1 MKILLVEDDPSI
13 ADLLNQALSNQHYL
27 VDVATDGQTGW
38 ELADAFDYEL
48 IVLDLVL
55 PKLDGISFCR
65 QRRQKKDFT
74 PILLLT
80 AQNHLDRKI
89 QGLDAGADDYMVKPF
104 DVAELLARIRAL
116 LRRGKDALNPIL
128 EWGGL
133 SLEPDKC
140 QVTYQGKLLKL
151 TAKEYELLEL
161 FLRNPQRIF
170 SQSALLDHLWSFD
183 QPPSETAVRTQI
195 KGLRRKL
202 KQAGASSDLIETVYG
217 LGYRLGKLTNQQE
230 SSVKVRKD
238 GKNAKPTNPS
248 LNALWEKYRSKYFQR
263 LQVIKQGIEALEAGN
278 LEEDLHHQALRE
290 AHTLAG
296 SLGSFGFTHASTY
309 CRQLEQVFQTQEKL
323 TSSAIAHANQLLK
336 ELYEQLSHSNVTRNG
351 HENATD
357 SATESAQESQNAPSI
372 SPESNLTNNL
382 ITPSP
387 SIWEN
392 ESHSSS
398 SRENVAKIMAVDDDP
413 QILDL
418 LGNLLEPWGF
428 QLTLLSA
435 PQQFWQ
441 SLTKV
446 RPDLLILD
454 VEMPVLSGIDLCKAV
469 RNDPN
474 FQSTPIIF
482 LSAYHDV
489 KIIQQVFS
497 VGADDYVSKPIVAPE
512 LIARVQNRLDRDR
525 YRRQLEVL
533 DPLTGLTNRYQ
544 SIPKLLHLL
553 NLAKRQNQPWCL
565 MLLTLDHFPEVNQRY
580 GHQTGEQILR
590 YMGNLLK
597 QTFRGEDVIARW
609 GQKEFILGMYDMNYQ
624 DAVARLTEF
633 LERFRQTSFLGANQ
647 QQFQVTFSAGV
658 AAYPHHGNNFDLL
671 YQGADDALSQ
681 AKNQGASI
689 RYCQLT

>member
-13 ADLLNQALSNQHYL
+13 ADLLNQALTNQHYL

-65 QRRQKKDFT
+65 QRRQNGDHT

-80 AQNHLDRKI
+80 AQNHLDHKI

-170 SQSALLDHLWSFD
+170 SQSALLDHLWSFA

-202 KQAGASSDLIETVYG
+202 KQAGASSNLIETVYG
-217 LGYRLGKLTNQQE
+217 LGYRLGKLSNQQD
-230 SSVKVRKD
+230 SSKEVRENGGS
-238 GKNAKPTNPS
+238 GKPANPS

-278 LEEDLHHQALRE
+278 LEEDLHQQALRE
-290 AHTLAG
+290 VHTLAG
-296 SLGSFGFTHASTY
+296 SLGSFGFTNASQY
-309 CRQLEQVFQTQEKL
+309 CRQLEQVLQTQANF
-323 TSSAIAHANQLLK
+323 TPSAIARANKLLQK
-336 ELYEQLSHSNVTRNG
+336 LYEQLSYGNATRNG
-351 HENATD
+351 SEHSDLATKP
-357 SATESAQESQNAPSI
+357 AQESQNFHSI
-372 SPESNLTNNL
+372 CPESNITKNL
-382 ITPSP
+382 ITPST
-387 SIWEN
+387 SIWEHD
-392 ESHSSS
+392 SHRSS
-398 SRENVAKIMAVDDDP
+398 SRETVAKIMAVDDDP

-418 LGNLLEPWGF
+418 LRNLLEPWGF
-428 QLTLLSA
+428 QLTLLSD

-441 SLTKV
+441 SLTKL

-454 VEMPVLSGIDLCKAV
+454 VEMPELSGIDLCKSV

-474 FQSTPIIF
+474 FHNTPIIF

-489 KIIQQVFS
+489 NVIQKVFS

-553 NLAKRQNQPWCL
+553 NLAKRHNQPWCL

-580 GHQTGEQILR
+580 GHQTGEQVLR

-633 LERFRQTSFLGANQ
+633 LDRFRQTSFLGANQ

-689 RYCQLT
+689 RHCKLT